1 MYRMILEELKGP
13 SSLQP
18 KEESEPTPGPGE
30 VAIDVKA
37 AGCNFFD
44 VLITQGKYQVR
55 PPLPFTPGAEVS
67 GVVRA
72 VGEGVGHV
80 APGARVGALLDYGG
94 YASSVVAPAAR
105 VFPIPDAM
113 TFDDAASLG
122 IVYQTSHVALHH
134 RAKLQQ
140 GETLLVHAAAG
151 GVGLAAV
158 QIGVAI
164 GARVIG
170 TAGTQEKLDLILE
183 HGASD
188 AINYRSEDWLTRVK
202 ELTNGQGAD
211 VIYDPV
217 GGDTFDL
224 STKCIAF
231 EGRILVIGFAGGRIP
246 EMSMNRVLLKNI
258 SLVGVHWGLYTQKNP
273 ALLAHTQQEL
283 YRLYL
288 NQKIKPLVSATYPL
302 TEAATALGALA
313 DRKTSGKV
321 VLHP

>member
-1 MYRMILEELKGP
+1 MILEELKGP